1 MLEILQ
7 WSIPVE
13 KTQSPPLIDLFFPQT
28 SPFFCTIHAFD
39 EISWVLNEFRVM
51 VSQFKGDMCAKFP
64 RKRTP
69 RQCYLTKAA
78 VDHFTWK
85 LQQNL
90 ALISLDFLVLAFS
103 TPSHKESQLCD
114 SKNSAFLL
122 ELAALFLASMKG
134 VCCASCHEKVRQKSM
149 ISWTS
154 GQGNYTAS
162 STFRNSIFF
171 NSCPPWL
178 AYFFLCISLEI
189 GHLLAACEYC
199 GQLSWLRVFS

>member
-90 ALISLDFLVLAFS
+90 ALNSLDFLVLAFS

-122 ELAALFLASMKG
+122 ELAALFWHQWREFAVHLVMKRWG
-134 VCCASCHEKVRQKSM
+134 KNRWSAERAAKETIQHQAHFAIR
-149 ISWTS
+149 
-154 GQGNYTAS
+154 
-162 STFRNSIFF
+162 
-171 NSCPPWL
+171 
-178 AYFFLCISLEI
+178 FFLIRV
-189 GHLLAACEYC
+189 LLD
-199 GQLSWLRVFS
+199 WPIFSSASR